1 MTVAKVWQ
9 TLFGKK
15 PEAAPERLSQDDW
28 AQMYNPMGPW
38 SQVASISANSA
49 YQKQEEPDGSY
60 QGLINGA
67 YKRNGVIFA
76 CCIARQLLFSE
87 ARFQFQGIKNGRP
100 QDLFGTPELEIF
112 ETPWPNATTGEL
124 LFHPSPHPTRSTF
137 TVDRMRRLGDGDLIA
152 WGPGVRVPIST
163 LDALIAT
170 HGVPRF
176 CKIDVEGYE
185 PEVFRG
191 LSQPLP
197 ALSFEFHGE
206 LLDDAS
212 GCIETLGRLG
222 MNYFNVVL
230 HPSGRYHHQKLNRL
244 YFPTHVSG
252 TDLITTLRSI
262 AARHAL
268 AGDVWA
274 FSEG

>member
-1 MTVAKVWQ
+1 VSWRSALTTVFVERRVPWRLEQWLNRRAAVQ
-9 TLFGKK
+9 TLRDRRTARWDRALYRPHIRPGDLVFDVGANRGDKT
-15 PEAAPERLSQDDW
+15 AVF
-28 AQMYNPMGPW
+28 
-38 SQVASISANSA
+38 VALGARVLAI
-49 YQKQEEPDGSY
+49 EPDARTAAA
-60 QGLINGA
+60 L
-67 YKRNGVIFA
+67 RLRFA
-76 CCIARQLLFSE
+76 RDSRVQVLA
-87 ARFQFQGIKNGRP
+87 AGIG
-100 QDLFGTPELEIF
+100 
-112 ETPWPNATTGEL
+112 ATTGEM

-222 MNYFNVVL
+222 MNHFNVVL

-244 YFPTHVSG
+244 YLPTHVSG